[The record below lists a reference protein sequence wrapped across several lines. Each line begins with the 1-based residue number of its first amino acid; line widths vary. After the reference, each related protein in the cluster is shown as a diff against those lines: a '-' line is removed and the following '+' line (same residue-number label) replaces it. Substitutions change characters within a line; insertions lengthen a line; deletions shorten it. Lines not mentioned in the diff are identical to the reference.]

1 MTPFRFFLF
10 LLLVQYLCSCGKE
23 VPAPKPCINTWSNTK
38 VLNLGL
44 LEKIDCGPG
53 EVITSIL
60 PKYIGSGIVTHL
72 EVQCAKVT
80 ISCP

>member
-1 MTPFRFFLF
+1 MKSLK
-10 LLLVQYLCSCGKE
+10 LLLLLCSVLWITACGKE
-23 VPAPKPCINTWSNTK
+23 IPKPCINTWSNTK

-53 EVITSIL
+53 EVITQIT

-72 EVQCAKVT
+72 EVQCAKVS